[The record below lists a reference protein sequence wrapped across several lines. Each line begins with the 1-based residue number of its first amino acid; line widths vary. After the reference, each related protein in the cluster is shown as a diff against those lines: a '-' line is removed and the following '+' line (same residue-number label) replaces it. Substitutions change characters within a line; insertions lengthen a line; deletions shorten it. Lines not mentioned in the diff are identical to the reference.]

1 MIEGVTRFLDNLTG
15 RGEAAVTVPPLDG
28 ALRANSALDE
38 AEIRAPLPE
47 VDCLAVVEGVL
58 HASAGRAL
66 HTFEGDGWREL
77 RAFDA
82 PITCIVALESGGLA
96 IALGSGEIVIEG
108 GPHDGQRLN
117 PGPRCITALASA
129 KGGLFIA
136 NGSTV
141 NAAEDWQTD
150 LMQRRSSGEV
160 WYLDL
165 ATGEAERRA
174 TGLGWP
180 AGLVAEG
187 DSVVI
192 SEAWRHRLLKLDART
207 GKVRETLYTDLPGY
221 PGRLTAAPDGYWL
234 AVFAPRSQLV
244 EFVLR
249 EPAYRR
255 SMIAEMPRP
264 FWIAPCLRS
273 GQSFYEPL
281 QGGSVKQLGLMK
293 PWAPTMSSGL
303 CVRLD
308 TGFQPLASLHSRA
321 NGATHGVTSVLEQD
335 GRVWAAAKG
344 DGVVAGL
351 TVTEI
356 GR

>member
-38 AEIRAPLPE
+38 AAIRAPLPE
-47 VDCLAVVEGVL
+47 VDCLAVVEGGL

-82 PITCIVALESGGLA
+82 PITCIAALKGGGLA

-108 GPHDGQRLN
+108 GPQDGQRFT
-117 PGPRCITALASA
+117 PGPRCITALAA
-129 KGGLFIA
+129 VEGGLFIA

-141 NAAEDWQTD
+141 SAAEDWQTD

-165 ATGEAERRA
+165 ATEKAERRA

-321 NGATHGVTSVLEQD
+321 NGATHGVTSVLEHD

-351 TVTEI
+351 TMTEI
-356 GR
+356 GQ